1 MSGDVGPRP
10 LGSVLLLVDGDILVR
25 HALAQYL
32 RECGYRVVEA
42 CTSDEALA
50 VLGESSFPVE
60 LVLADASCP
69 GSMDGF
75 TLARHIRSA
84 WPGMDVVLAG
94 SADRA
99 TEEAARLCD
108 EGPGLGR
115 PYDHHLVLDRIK
127 RLLAARTRSSG
138 G

>member
-1 MSGDVGPRP
+1 MSGSAV
-10 LGSVLLLVDGDILVR
+10 SHESSAALLLVDGDILVR

-32 RECGYRVVEA
+32 RDCGYRVVEA
-42 CTSDEALA
+42 ATSDEALA
-50 VLGESSFPVE
+50 VLGTPSLVIDV
-60 LVLADASCP
+60 VLAHARCP

-75 TLARHIRSA
+75 TLARHIRAA
-84 WPGMDVVLAG
+84 WPGMGVALAG

-99 TEEAARLCD
+99 AEEAARLCD

-115 PYDHHLVLDRIK
+115 PYDHRLVLDRIK